1 MTWDNFH
8 ILTNALKERMGGVEI
23 CVDIALMERKT
34 VMLLRKA
41 VMEEA
46 GPRTLKIIYVFQRHE
61 TKSGLMD
68 FPFR

>member
-1 MTWDNFH
+1 M
-8 ILTNALKERMGGVEI
+8 TNASKERMGGVEI

-46 GPRTLKIIYVFQRHE
+46 GPRTLKIIYVFQKHD
-61 TKSGLMD
+61 LVWWI
-68 FPFR
+68 FL

>member
-1 MTWDNFH
+1 MSWDNFH
-8 ILTNALKERMGGVEI
+8 ILTNALKERMGEI

-46 GPRTLKIIYVFQRHE
+46 GPRTLKIIYVFQRHD
-61 TKSGLMD
+61 LV
-68 FPFR
+68 

>member
-1 MTWDNFH
+1 
-8 ILTNALKERMGGVEI
+8 MGGVEI

-46 GPRTLKIIYVFQRHE
+46 GPRTLKIIYVFQRHD
-61 TKSGLMD
+61 LV
-68 FPFR
+68 